1 MGASKLWD
9 KIAFYF
15 FQYGILGDSQGWVQ
29 QAFAE
34 ALEGIEGLDAPENL
48 TMPHMRFL
56 HYSKIGGGLPAH
68 VDLARTDELGRRST
82 HTFILYLWTAQTT
95 GETEIG
101 QKAENGETVLL
112 TRMEDSAAATL
123 VAVEPRRGRLLLFP
137 HMCPHLARP
146 IASPKLLLRLC
157 LSFEV
162 QRIFFKSRQK
172 PIKSSRWKP

>member
-1 MGASKLWD
+1 M
-9 KIAFYF
+9 
-15 FQYGILGDSQGWVQ
+15 Q

-68 VDLARTDELGRRST
+68 VDLARTDELGQRST

-162 QRIFFKSRQK
+162 QRLFFKSRQK
-172 PIKSSRWKP
+172 RIKSSR

>member
-1 MGASKLWD
+1 MQASSGTS
-9 KIAFYF
+9 IAFYF

-29 QAFAE
+29 QAFAK

-82 HTFILYLWTAQTT
+82 HTFILYLWNAQTET

-112 TRMEDSAAATL
+112 TCMEDSAAATL

-162 QRIFFKSRQK
+162 QRIFSKSRQK
-172 PIKSSRWKP
+172 SIKISR

>member
-1 MGASKLWD
+1 MTRSKLV
-9 KIAFYF
+9 AFYL
-15 FQYGILGDSQGWVQ
+15 FQYSILGDSQGWVQ

-48 TMPHMRFL
+48 MPQMRFL

-82 HTFILYLWTAQTT
+82 HTFILYLWNAQTET
-95 GETEIG
+95 NGEMETG

-157 LSFEV
+157 LRFEV
-162 QRIFFKSRQK
+162 QKILSYNYLDT
-172 PIKSSRWKP
+172 